1 MRYCARGRQAD
12 ARRRRHQHG
21 FGQGVG
27 AESLHD
33 AGEMHFHRART
44 DTQLLCRSSCDGMRR
59 PAARAFVIAVFDEGD
74 GSVGRSA
81 DVVIRRDGHFQHG
94 HDDSFQRVEN
104 PAGTGLTEG
113 RLSPGR
119 GARLDGSST
128 LAGGQQMLVQ
138 YRSHAPRYARPGR
151 HLDRLQHRQGSW
163 SENALRRRAG

>member
-1 MRYCARGRQAD
+1 
-12 ARRRRHQHG
+12 
-21 FGQGVG
+21 
-27 AESLHD
+27 
-33 AGEMHFHRART
+33 
-44 DTQLLCRSSCDGMRR
+44 MRR

-113 RLSPGR
+113 GLSPGR

-138 YRSHAPRYARPGR
+138 YRSHAPDTRGRVVTWTACNIGKGHGPRTRGDAGPVDLREIDGCQGGARALILDVWPGPSR
-151 HLDRLQHRQGSW
+151 PLL
-163 SENALRRRAG
+163 E